1 MSKMSSKI
9 SSFQAGLLASVAAL
23 ALFSAP
29 LRAEEAAAALD
40 ASRVVA
46 VVNGTE
52 ITLGHMIALRESLP
66 QQYLT
71 LPDDVLFSG
80 VLDQLIQQT
89 ALSAEREGKL
99 SKRDELMIE
108 VDRRAYLSGV
118 ILNAVAQSA
127 VSEEAVQAAYDA
139 KYKSVEPSREFHAAH
154 ILVDTEE
161 KAKALKAEID
171 GGLDFAEAARK
182 NSSDGSAASGG
193 DLGWFPLSAMVEPFG
208 KAVAELEP
216 NEVSAPVQTQ
226 FGWHVIKF
234 FESRLAEAPKI
245 EDIREELEGEIRA
258 QAVEAHVAKLVEEA
272 GVEKKVEGI
281 DPAILKKTE
290 LLGE

>member
-1 MSKMSSKI
+1 MSMMSTLRALMI
-9 SSFQAGLLASVAAL
+9 GASVL
-23 ALFSAP
+23 AMSPVL
-29 LRAEEAAAALD
+29 AEELE

-46 VVNGTE
+46 VVNGEE

-71 LPDDVLFSG
+71 LPDDVLFNG

-89 ALSAEREGKL
+89 ALSSEREDDL
-99 SKRDELMIE
+99 SPRDELMIE
-108 VDRRAYLSGV
+108 VDKRAYLAGV
-118 ILNAVAQSA
+118 VLNKVAESA

-139 KYKSVEPSREFHAAH
+139 KYKSAEPSREFHAAH

-161 KAKALKAEID
+161 KAKAVKAEID
-171 GGLDFAEAARK
+171 GGLEFAEAARK
-182 NSSDGSAASGG
+182 NSSDGSAAAGG

-208 KAVAELEP
+208 KAVAAMEP
-216 NEVSAPVQTQ
+216 NAVSAPVQTQ
-226 FGWHVIKF
+226 FGWHIIKF

-245 EDIREELEGEIRA
+245 EDVREELANEVRGK
-258 QAVEAHVAKLVEEA
+258 AVEAHVEKLLAEA
-272 GVEKKVEGI
+272 GVERKAEGI